1 MAAVLVIV
9 LLMTAPAVFS
19 MPSSHQA
26 PAGCH
31 EHARHA
37 PSPEPVSY
45 QCCQTGHNAAV
56 LTNAPNPRPLFFVSE
71 SLASEAVL
79 FSVIGH
85 DGFYKVVA
93 SSCSPPGST
102 PLRV

>member
-1 MAAVLVIV
+1 MAAVLAIV

-19 MPSSHQA
+19 MPAPHQA

-31 EHARHA
+31 EHARRA

-56 LTNAPNPRPLFFVSE
+56 LTNAPNARPLFFVSE
-71 SLASEAVL
+71 ALAPETFL
-79 FSVIGH
+79 FSAIGI
-85 DGFYKVVA
+85 DGFCQLLT
-93 SSCSPPGST
+93 SSSSPPGST